1 MKENMGKFRGK
12 AAANYEIYGY
22 PFGCWIYGYLVKMH
36 GEWYIVLDDSKLTDA
51 DFRVDPETVG
61 EFTGLQDSNGKEIYE
76 GDICKVRLNSE
87 KPDAIGV
94 IVFTRGCYYWN
105 EYFLYEVIH
114 ELEVINNIHDNPE
127 LLEK

>member
-1 MKENMGKFRGK
+1 MRENMGKFRGK

-61 EFTGLQDSNGKEIYE
+61 EFTGLQDKNGKDIYSNSK
-76 GDICKVRLNSE
+76 GKARLNADN
-87 KPDAIGV
+87 PAAIGV
-94 IVFTRGCYYWN
+94 VRYKRGCYYWR
-105 EYFLYEVIH
+105 EYFLHEVTH
-114 ELEVINNIHDNPE
+114 EFEIIDNVTENPE

>member
-1 MKENMGKFRGK
+1 MRENIGKFRGK
-12 AAANYEIYGY
+12 RVDN
-22 PFGCWIYGYLVKMH
+22 
-36 GEWYIVLDDSKLTDA
+36 GEWVYGFYVKFAGSCLIYEQDDENRDYLGN
-51 DFRVDPETVG
+51 FIVDPETVG

>member
-1 MKENMGKFRGK
+1 MRENMGKFRGK
-12 AAANYEIYGY
+12 NTYGKWFYGSLIRFENNICCIFTMQKHDAPIDLCFYE
-22 PFGCWIYGYLVKMH
+22 V
-36 GEWYIVLDDSKLTDA
+36 E
-51 DFRVDPETVG
+51 PETVG